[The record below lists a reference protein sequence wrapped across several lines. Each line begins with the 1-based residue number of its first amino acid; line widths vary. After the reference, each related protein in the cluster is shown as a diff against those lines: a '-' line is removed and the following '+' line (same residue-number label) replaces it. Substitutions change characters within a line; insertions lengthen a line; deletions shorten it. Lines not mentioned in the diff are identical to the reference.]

1 MGAFLRG
8 FEPPP
13 GAKTETSMIVL
24 ITIIHVL
31 VCAFLII
38 VVLLQHGQSA
48 DIAAAFGGAGSQ
60 TAFGARTAGTVL
72 SRATTYA
79 AIAFMVT
86 SITLSVL
93 ATRRGVSSGSVLGN
107 TKSAPAQ
114 KAPAPAPLPATP
126 SR

>member
-1 MGAFLRG
+1 
-8 FEPPP
+8 
-13 GAKTETSMIVL
+13 MIVL
-24 ITIIHVL
+24 ITIIHVF

-114 KAPAPAPLPATP
+114 KAPAPAPLPTTP

>member
-1 MGAFLRG
+1 
-8 FEPPP
+8 
-13 GAKTETSMIVL
+13 MIYL
-24 ITIIHVL
+24 ITVIHVL

-48 DIAAAFGGAGSQ
+48 DIAAAFG
-60 TAFGARTAGTVL
+60 TRTAGTVL

-93 ATRRGVSSGSVLGN
+93 ATRRGASNGSVLEN
-107 TKSAPAQ
+107 LKSAPAQ
-114 KAPAPAPLPATP
+114 KAPAAPAAPA
-126 SR
+126 R

>member
-1 MGAFLRG
+1 MLVG
-8 FEPPP
+8 
-13 GAKTETSMIVL
+13 L
-24 ITIIHVL
+24 ITTIHVL

-60 TAFGARTAGTVL
+60 TAFGTRTAGTVL

-79 AIAFMVT
+79 AIAFMLT

-93 ATRRGVSSGSVLGN
+93 ATRKGSSSGSVLSN
-107 TKSAPAQ
+107 TKSAPT
-114 KAPAPAPLPATP
+114 APAPVQNAPVPAAP
-126 SR
+126 AR

>member
-1 MGAFLRG
+1 
-8 FEPPP
+8 
-13 GAKTETSMIVL
+13 MISWMIPLV
-24 ITIIHVL
+24 TTIHVL

-86 SITLSVL
+86 SITLSIL
-93 ATRRGVSSGSVLGN
+93 ATYRNSSSGSVLEN
-107 TKSAPAQ
+107 VKTAPAQ
-114 KAPAPAPLPATP
+114 KAPAPAAPA
-126 SR
+126 R